1 MLACKHPAALSIL
14 LSLWVAAKL
23 TLILTLWEL
32 LIDVHPALRV
42 LLDAF
47 LVCLLHLLVQ
57 APLLAAQHPLTEFFV
72 GSLCLLILLAKNTNV
87 IELTKLTCNS

>member
-1 MLACKHPAALSIL
+1 MFACKHPAALSIL
-14 LSLWVAAKL
+14 LGLRVATKL
-23 TLILTLWEL
+23 TLILTLRQL
-32 LIDVHPALRV
+32 LIEVHPALRV

-72 GSLCLLILLAKNTNV
+72 GSLRLLILLTQNTNV
-87 IELTKLTCNS
+87 IELAKLACDS

>member
-1 MLACKHPAALSIL
+1 MLTGKHPAALGIL

-57 APLLAAQHPLTEFFV
+57 APLLAAQHPLTEFVV
-72 GSLCLLILLAKNTNV
+72 GSLCLLILLTKYSNI
-87 IELTKLTCNS
+87 IELSKLTCDS